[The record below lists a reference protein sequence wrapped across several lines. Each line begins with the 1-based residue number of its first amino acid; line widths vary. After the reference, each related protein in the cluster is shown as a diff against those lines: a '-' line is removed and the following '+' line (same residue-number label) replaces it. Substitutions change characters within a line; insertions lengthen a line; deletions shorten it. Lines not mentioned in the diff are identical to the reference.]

1 MFRICLQFSDYVLGK
16 NRLTSFATEFD
27 CRLCGPFFHFML
39 YGSAP
44 GFARS
49 RMTFCTQGTGWAI
62 EELMPVEGE
71 IDAIVSDPR
80 FGATIKNGH
89 RIIACGAGKIRRFRI
104 PPVLATAHTWK

>member
-1 MFRICLQFSDYVLGK
+1 
-16 NRLTSFATEFD
+16 
-27 CRLCGPFFHFML
+27 
-39 YGSAP
+39 
-44 GFARS
+44 
-49 RMTFCTQGTGWAI
+49 
-62 EELMPVEGE
+62 MPVEGE